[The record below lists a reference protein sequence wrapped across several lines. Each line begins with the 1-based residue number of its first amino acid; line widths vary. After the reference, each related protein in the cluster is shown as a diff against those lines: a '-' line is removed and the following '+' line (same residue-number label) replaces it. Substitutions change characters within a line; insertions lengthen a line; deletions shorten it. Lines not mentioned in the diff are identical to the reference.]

1 MPIYTEKIKKNG
13 KSVEKKVNS
22 QKQYYIRT
30 YIEDEFGNRKQITRH
45 NKKWL
50 GRDGYIKAMQEE
62 VRLKNETIIK
72 DEKNK
77 NITLKELK
85 NKYLEHIK
93 SRIDMDTLK
102 AKETKLNHFCE
113 IDNTNQ
119 VITFP
124 NQRIKRITKD
134 MYVEWQNQM
143 KAKKY
148 HHGKKNCD
156 YSIEHLNRIH
166 NEIVLMFNYAIN
178 EHLMNINPAIQ
189 AGKFG
194 TLKEIKLSKKNK
206 NYSVINYSEYLRLM
220 QVTIDDKKYNTLFD
234 LMFSCG
240 PRAGEIRAF
249 KIKDYSYEKKQLM
262 VNFTMSKKN
271 ELKEPKTTSS
281 KSIIDLDDILNEKI
295 NNLINN
301 MKKESGYNDEWYI
314 FNGKTPIS
322 SRAMNYNKDKYFK
335 LAGIDKHLRLHDF
348 RHSCATWLFS
358 IGTPI
363 TVISKILRHQDIS
376 ITMKTY
382 THLIEEDYRRE
393 LTRINNIKQDQKQDQ
408 KFS

>member
-13 KSVEKKVNS
+13 KNVEKKVNS

-30 YIEDEFGNRKQITRH
+30 YVEDEFGNRKQITRH

-62 VRLKNETIIK
+62 VRLKNEMIIK
-72 DEKNK
+72 EEKDK

-85 NKYLEHIK
+85 NKYLEYIK
-93 SRIDMDTLK
+93 PRIDMDTLK

-113 IDNTNQ
+113 IDNTKQ

-124 NQRIKRITKD
+124 NQRIKYITKD
-134 MYVEWQNQM
+134 MYIEWQNQM

-156 YSIEHLNRIH
+156 YSIDHLNRIH

-189 AGKFG
+189 TGKFG

-206 NYSVINYSEYLRLM
+206 NYSIINYDEYLRLM

-393 LTRINNIKQDQKQDQ
+393 LTRINNIKQDQK
-408 KFS
+408 